1 MDDVSLI
8 FPPIIAAQHIIMAY
22 RIRKYLKRDSHI
34 WHRYRGSRLP
44 PQIFRAIFQWPSD
57 YFDIRWCVLN
67 YSKNQK
73 KMKNLIAKP
82 NKTIQWRLEPI
93 YLVNKYEIAEIS
105 TLSNTLQNFSLTHS
119 HSKFMLR
126 FTKHQNTNLSCFN
139 NFLPFFFV
147 EKLLQ
152 TIALLQ
158 CIHCEFHWIYIS
170 PETGTFWLDFWNKHS
185 IFYVPQVKPFGIS
198 KIFYKHFWY
207 AIIDMLRW
215 KKLVALKKPT
225 KMWLSRYRFASNRMS
240 ITRNFIIIIIEHT

>member
-1 MDDVSLI
+1 
-8 FPPIIAAQHIIMAY
+8 
-22 RIRKYLKRDSHI
+22 
-34 WHRYRGSRLP
+34 
-44 PQIFRAIFQWPSD
+44 
-57 YFDIRWCVLN
+57 
-67 YSKNQK
+67 
-73 KMKNLIAKP
+73 MK
-82 NKTIQWRLEPI
+82 TW
-93 YLVNKYEIAEIS
+93 AEIS

-198 KIFYKHFWY
+198 KIFINTF
-207 AIIDMLRW
+207 DMRW
-215 KKLVALKKPT
+215 SICCVEKNWLLWKSPPKCD
-225 KMWLSRYRFASNRMS
+225 WLSRYRFASNRMS